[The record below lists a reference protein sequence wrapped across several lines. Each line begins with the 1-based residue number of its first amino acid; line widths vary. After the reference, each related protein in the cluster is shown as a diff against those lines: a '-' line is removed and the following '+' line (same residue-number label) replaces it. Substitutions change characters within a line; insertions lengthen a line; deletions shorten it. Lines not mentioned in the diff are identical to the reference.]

1 MKIIIVIE
9 DVSPTVERPANLYV
23 KFMRM
28 AKPDELVNAG
38 TAAVEFADYMQMAA
52 NHYFESR
59 DKIKVVAP
67 SLPAN
72 KTPYH

>member
-9 DVSPTVERPANLYV
+9 DVTPTAESPANLDI
-23 KFMRM
+23 KFMRL
-28 AKPDELVNAG
+28 AKPDELANAD

-59 DKIKVVAP
+59 NKVKVIAP
-67 SLPAN
+67 SLPAS

>member
-1 MKIIIVIE
+1 MKIIIVIK
-9 DVSPTVERPANLYV
+9 DISPTEARPANLDV

-28 AKPDELVNAG
+28 AKPDEIANAD

-59 DKIKVVAP
+59 DKIKVIAP
-67 SLPAN
+67 YFPTN

>member
-9 DVSPTVERPANLYV
+9 DLIPTAERPANLDV

-28 AKPDELVNAG
+28 AKADELASAD

-59 DKIKVVAP
+59 DRIKVITP
-67 SLPAN
+67 SLLAN